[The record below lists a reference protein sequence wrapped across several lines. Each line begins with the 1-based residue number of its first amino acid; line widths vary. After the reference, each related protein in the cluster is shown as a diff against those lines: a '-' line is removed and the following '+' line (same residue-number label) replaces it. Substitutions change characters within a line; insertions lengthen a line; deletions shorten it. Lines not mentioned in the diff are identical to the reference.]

1 MNLDAK
7 INNNMKILE
16 IISELEEILN
26 SFGPQWNLFGT
37 LDKMK
42 ALLKDLRK
50 EIIKLF

>member
-1 MNLDAK
+1 
-7 INNNMKILE
+7 MKILE
-16 IISELEEILN
+16 IIAELEEILN

-42 ALLKDLRK
+42 ALLKDLKK